1 MRGLWNRLLRLS
13 AALVLVVLALVL
25 AAAPA
30 AAASV
35 DIGFGVTPAIVAVHY
50 VQSGWEYPEFVI
62 AEMVLGPARIGGLYI
77 GGIGLR
83 QIDGF
88 GTVYPL
94 VSYVGQGSVP
104 KLKFLKGVTVT
115 FAMANEGIFSGKPA
129 YFFGV
134 GVSIG
139 K

>member
-1 MRGLWNRLLRLS
+1 MRRIWRVALL
-13 AALVLVVLALVL
+13 AALLALF
-25 AAAPA
+25 APVPSA
-30 AAASV
+30 EAASV
-35 DIGFGVTPAIVAVHY
+35 DLGLGVKGAVVMAHY

-62 AEMVLGPARIGGLYI
+62 AEVILGPAKVGGLYI

-83 QIDGF
+83 QLDGF

-104 KLKFLKGVTVT
+104 KLKFLKGLTVT
-115 FAMANEGIFSGKPA
+115 FAMCNEGIFSGKPA
-129 YFFGV
+129 YFVGV
-134 GVSIG
+134 GVAIG

>member
-1 MRGLWNRLLRLS
+1 MRSLIVG
-13 AALVLVVLALVL
+13 LALAVAVL
-25 AAAPA
+25 FAPPLEA
-30 AAASV
+30 KTLDV
-35 DIGFGVTPAIVAVHY
+35 GIGVKGAIVVAHY

-62 AEMVLGPARIGGLYI
+62 AEMVLGPARVGGLYI

-83 QIDGF
+83 QLDGF

-94 VSYVGQGSVP
+94 VSYVGQGSIP
-104 KLKFLKGVTVT
+104 KLKFLKSVTVT

-129 YFFGV
+129 YFVGV

>member
-1 MRGLWNRLLRLS
+1 MRRMLVG
-13 AALVLVVLALVL
+13 LVLTLAVLFAPPLEAKNVEINL
-25 AAAPA
+25 GVAPA
-30 AAASV
+30 VVMA
-35 DIGFGVTPAIVAVHY
+35 HY

-62 AEMVLGPARIGGLYI
+62 AEMILGPARIGGFYV

-83 QIDGF
+83 QLDGF

-104 KLKFLKGVTVT
+104 KLKWLRSVTVT
-115 FAMANEGIFSGKPA
+115 FAMANEGVFSGKPA
-129 YFFGV
+129 YFVGV
-134 GVSIG
+134 GVSFQRG

>member
-1 MRGLWNRLLRLS
+1 MKRLL
-13 AALVLVVLALVL
+13 LVAILLGLAIPCRAVEVSIAPSVVVL
-25 AAAPA
+25 
-30 AAASV
+30 
-35 DIGFGVTPAIVAVHY
+35 HY
-50 VQSGWEYPEFVI
+50 VQSGWHHPLFAVSEV
-62 AEMVLGPARIGGLYI
+62 ALGPARIGGFYV

-83 QIDGF
+83 QVDGF

-94 VSYVGQGSVP
+94 ISYVGQGTVP

-115 FAMANEGIFSGKPA
+115 FAMCNEGIFKGKPA

-134 GVSIG
+134 GVTVM

>member
-1 MRGLWNRLLRLS
+1 MKFLQKAVFLS
-13 AALVLVVLALVL
+13 AI
-25 AAAPA
+25 AAFLFVPTVQAKTVDVEFGLKPA
-30 AAASV
+30 V
-35 DIGFGVTPAIVAVHY
+35 IVAHY
-50 VQSGWEYPEFVI
+50 VESGWEHPEFI
-62 AEMVLGPARIGGLYI
+62 ISEMVLGPARIGGFYV

-83 QIDGF
+83 QVDGF

-94 VSYVGQGSVP
+94 LSYVGQGSIP
-104 KLKFLKGVTVT
+104 KLKFLRGATFV
-115 FAMANEGIFSGKPA
+115 FAMSNEGVFSGKPA